1 MSAGYAREA
10 LHFGAQQSTTQIFAT
25 VNKCR

>member
-25 VNKCR
+25 VN